1 MKKQHGDHNE
11 KNKRVG
17 SKPLP
22 KERTEKD
29 PDDLVHSQPE
39 ELPLNAGEEDPD
51 DLVHR
56 PSKPRPGNKNESGME
71 DLDDLAHR

>member
-1 MKKQHGDHNE
+1 MKKQHRTSNE
-11 KNKRVG
+11 KNKGV
-17 SKPLP
+17 SSNPLP
-22 KERTEKD
+22 KARTEKD

-56 PSKPRPGNKNESGME
+56 PSKSRPGNKNESGME
-71 DLDDLAHR
+71 DPDDLAHG